1 MATTNYLPDRIL
13 LRNDLVN
20 NSLNWNSTDSESH
33 WRKNKHR
40 IDSKYSDTNVKYT
53 FNEMGYRTHPFD
65 TIEKDFILCMGC
77 SYTEGIG
84 VDDADTW
91 PAKLEKAAGM
101 QAINLGMGGCST
113 QSIMINSTQWIRSGM
128 PKPSAVVIQ
137 IPEVTRE
144 PCAHLKSALAHHINP
159 WGLNKDQSNNPEAQR
174 GLDSNPSVSTI
185 FMDCTRPNYD
195 PGTIVDQDYYSK
207 WRNYRDKF
215 EAHIINPVTYGKEPE
230 ITPWFMTSMQMTT
243 TQTMWNAVGVPVL
256 QMTYDDDGDT
266 IYNPNNVFRI
276 TGEYVVDFGRDL
288 CHNGPATNQLIVNN
302 IWPEIQELL
311 EQPPYRLD
319 QRISGEHPVRQ
330 RRDIRRLPWDRRHST
345 MGEARAKLQQ
355 MDTKKGGPF
364 IYE

>member
-20 NSLNWNSTDSESH
+20 NTLNWNSTDSEAH
-33 WRKNKHR
+33 WRRNKHR
-40 IDSKYSDTNVKYT
+40 IDSQYSDTNVKYT
-53 FNEMGYRTHPFD
+53 FNEMGYRTHPFN

-84 VDDADTW
+84 VSDEDTW
-91 PAKLEKAAGM
+91 PAKLEKASGM
-101 QAINLGMGGCST
+101 QSINLGMGGGST

-144 PCAHLKSALAHHINP
+144 PCVSLRSQVAHNINP
-159 WGLNKDQSNNPEAQR
+159 WNTQR
-174 GLDSNPSVSTI
+174 GLDENKSVGTI
-185 FMDCTRPNYD
+185 FVECTRPNYE
-195 PGTIVDQDYYSK
+195 PGKIVDENYHDK

-215 EAHIINPVTYGKEPE
+215 EAHIINPVSYGKEPE

-243 TQTMWNAVGVPVL
+243 VQTMWNAVGVPVL

-276 TGEYVVDFGRDL
+276 TGEFVVDYGRDL
-288 CHNGPATNQLIVNN
+288 CHNGPATNQLIVDG

-311 EQPPYRLD
+311 EQP
-319 QRISGEHPVRQ
+319 ISGEYPVRQ
-330 RRDIRRLPWDRRHST
+330 RRDIRRIPWDRRHAT
-345 MGEARAKLQQ
+345 MGMARAKLQQ
-355 MDTKKGGPF
+355 MDNKKGGPF